1 MIRARPVMLLLLSWL
16 PVACAPHRHRP
27 TIQLSLVS
35 TTHIPGDTAGSAG
48 PPMLSPTLPG
58 DRRIAW
64 TEGSANAVVLDST
77 GAVRGPLVATG
88 AIRSVL
94 VGAGDT
100 VVVISDGKIALYDR
114 DLRPIRSFEAPP
126 GVIGS
131 AAELGNGWFA
141 LAPAAAAA
149 KGSPVLLVDRTGREV
164 GSLRSLAPGLVTA
177 RAVEAGAQS
186 TIWTA
191 QLFGKLEFDRF
202 DTTGRAVEL
211 IPLRRDW
218 FPPRLAIDASPLAAR
233 VVGFWHG
240 DADRFWLVGAV
251 PHSESGL
258 GLGPAE
264 GTGSTGDSSGV
275 DAVVEVT
282 DPVETTVVATAR
294 FDGGFDQ
301 VVEPGVVARARRSA
315 DGGWIVELYRVA
327 IR

>member
-1 MIRARPVMLLLLSWL
+1 MIRTHPIALLLLSWL
-16 PVACAPHRHRP
+16 PAACAPHPHRP
-27 TIQLSLVS
+27 TIHLSLVS
-35 TTHIPGDTAGSAG
+35 TTRIPGGTAGLAG

-58 DRRIAW
+58 GRRIAW

-77 GAVRGPLVATG
+77 GAVRGPLVAIG

-100 VVVISDGKIALYDR
+100 VVVISDGKIALHDR

-141 LAPAAAAA
+141 LAPAAAA

-164 GSLRSLAPGLVTA
+164 GSLRSLDSGLVTV

-218 FPPRLAIDASPLAAR
+218 FPPRLAIDASPPAAR

-251 PHSESGL
+251 PHAESGL
-258 GLGPAE
+258 GLAPAE
-264 GTGSTGDSSGV
+264 AIGAPADSSGV
-275 DAVVEVT
+275 DGVIEVT
-282 DPVETTVVATAR
+282 DPVETTVIASTR

-301 VVEPGVVARARRSA
+301 VVEPGLVSRVRRGA
-315 DGGWIVELYRVA
+315 DGGWLVDLYRVDLH
-327 IR
+327 